1 MCEETNHKR
10 KDDVQERNPGVIN
23 WVGTMHSR
31 NLTFYKMNGEYFVRS
46 KSSLTRKRVK
56 RDACFK
62 KTRVF
67 AAKLGRA
74 SSIASSV
81 YKQLPEGWRLHSL
94 YRKLT
99 GVGFQL
105 LKIATH
111 TDDEVIRHLRQYLRE
126 LGYSEEIHYD
136 EVPPSTATYQEPI
149 EKRRS
154 TFSRKQ
160 KQHTVLKIKYWQALG
175 LKLPIK
181 DFLTVCNYQYLSPD
195 HCLRWIPAELS
206 G

>member
-1 MCEETNHKR
+1 MCEPTNHNS
-10 KDDVQERNPGVIN
+10 KDDVQERNPGIIN

-56 RDACFK
+56 REACFK
-62 KTRVF
+62 KTREF

-81 YKQLPEGWRLHSL
+81 YKQLPEGWKLHSL

-105 LKIATH
+105 LKIADH
-111 TDDEVIRHLRQYLRE
+111 TDDEVSNHLWQYLKE
-126 LGYSEEIHYD
+126 LGYNAEIIY
-136 EVPPSTATYQEPI
+136 EVVAPGTATCQEPV
-149 EKRRS
+149 EKKKNTGKKKQIQRT
-154 TFSRKQ
+154 TFRKRYS
-160 KQHTVLKIKYWQALG
+160 KISGVKIAIADC
-175 LKLPIK
+175 PI
-181 DFLTVCNYQYLSPD
+181 VCNRKYPPPNHDLKQMPVL
-195 HCLRWIPAELS
+195 LS

>member
-1 MCEETNHKR
+1 MCNEANHTENN
-10 KDDVQERNPGVIN
+10 DVQEHNPGIIN

-62 KTRVF
+62 KTREF
-67 AAKLGRA
+67 AAKLGKA

-81 YKQLPEGWRLHSL
+81 YKQLPEGWKLHSL

-105 LKIATH
+105 LKIADH
-111 TDDEVIRHLRQYLRE
+111 TDDEVINHLWQYLRE
-126 LGYSEEIHYD
+126 LGYMAEINYEEIS
-136 EVPPSTATYQEPI
+136 PSTSTLQEPGDNRKI
-149 EKRRS
+149 TRRKKQIRDTIFRKRYWHASDARFKIS
-154 TFSRKQ
+154 DCPI
-160 KQHTVLKIKYWQALG
+160 VLNKIY
-175 LKLPIK
+175 
-181 DFLTVCNYQYLSPD
+181 LTSFHVLHRAPV
-195 HCLRWIPAELS
+195 ILS

>member
-1 MCEETNHKR
+1 MYQDANHTGKV
-10 KDDVQERNPGVIN
+10 DVQEHNPGIIN

-31 NLTFYKMNGEYFVRS
+31 NLTFYKMKGEYFVRS

-62 KTRVF
+62 KTREF

-105 LKIATH
+105 LKEADH
-111 TDDEVIRHLRQYLRE
+111 TDNEVINRLWQYLKE
-126 LGYSEEIHYD
+126 VGYKPEIDYK
-136 EVPPSTATYQEPI
+136 EVKPSIAPYQETI
-149 EKRRS
+149 ASKKSTLRKKRVQRIILRKKHWQNSDTRS
-154 TFSRKQ
+154 ELADYLTILNQLFLIPYHSLRR
-160 KQHTVLKIKYWQALG
+160 HTN
-175 LKLPIK
+175 
-181 DFLTVCNYQYLSPD
+181 T
-195 HCLRWIPAELS
+195 LS